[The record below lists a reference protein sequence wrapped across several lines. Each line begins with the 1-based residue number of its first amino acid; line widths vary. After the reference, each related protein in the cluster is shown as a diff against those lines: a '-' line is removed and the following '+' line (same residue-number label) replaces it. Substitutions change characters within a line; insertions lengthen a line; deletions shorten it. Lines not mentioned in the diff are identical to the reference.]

1 MKAVLDTNVIVSA
14 VLSSHGAPAALL
26 RAWVEGAFELIASP
40 LLLEEL
46 ERVLAYPKLRQFI
59 STEDAADLVD
69 LIGRQSMM
77 VDDPTDKPPVR
88 SPDPGDDYLIALAA
102 YARAVL
108 VTGDGD
114 LLGLADQ
121 IPVRTAAEFLTGL
134 DLR

>member
-14 VLSSHGAPAALL
+14 ALSPHGAPAALL
-26 RAWVEGAFELIASP
+26 RAWVGGAFDLIASP

-46 ERVLAYPKLRQFI
+46 ERVLVYPKLRQLI
-59 STEDAADLVD
+59 STEEAAELVE
-69 LIGRQSMM
+69 LVGRQSVM
-77 VDDPTDKPPVR
+77 VDDPTANPPVR

-102 YARAVL
+102 TARAML

-121 IPVRTAAEFLTGL
+121 IPVMTAAEFLRALIG
-134 DLR
+134 